1 MNPKLLRMYSDILGE
16 QAATPQTPSQS
27 QIATGMAKQAQL
39 VQSRNKPATNSM
51 AARGKVDAMKG
62 SQASDTQTSM
72 TLGGPTGATKSG
84 ASPAATPAATP
95 VTPPPA
101 AGDQSGGSTTGNK
114 AFLPGAAGGAPATP
128 PAAAAPQVA
137 ADVAAGQNIGGKFA
151 AAASQKAAQDSFA
164 QLSGMAPTVQSQ
176 PTAATPAASTPA
188 AASADNG
195 LAQNPSIVSP
205 EVGKAQA
212 SSQATAPAQPKGV
225 FSNPTPAAAPMKT
238 AQDFTS
244 PSAAP
249 APTVSTGTGG
259 TLTSGSGK
267 AVTST
272 DFSQPQ
278 TDAMGRRINEVNLE
292 EDDDIE
298 EQIEEAFNDM
308 LRLSGIRLNEKAPP
322 GAKAERM
329 VKHIKKGYAKDGKI
343 TPKEKSIA
351 YATAWKAKKAGKLDE
366 GLNLMLDEGGQ
377 ALDHI
382 ANRFKYEVKMF
393 MRTGIMDNDLYE
405 ALADY
410 YVARGEVPY
419 GVVKGKPGFPDQT
432 QWVEK
437 RFTADM
443 NNSMNEAPVY
453 EVAADDGT
461 LNELARLA
469 GLSESRVD
477 ECGDMGMD
485 IEDRLNVSTNMS
497 SDGTKSINISAQ
509 GEKADELLSM
519 LKLAGMGGSD
529 RPAMVMIDRDEEMME
544 REEAPVPDDGN
555 VGGPPR
561 QFVDVDEERET
572 EYANTPEE
580 EYETVDR
587 IIRQGNDLN
596 REKKQFANM
605 PKAGDNPMAEGV
617 VDPDLDAML
626 ESILI
631 RDDKMTKDPQTG
643 RVRMTFPPPQK
654 SSAPDQSK
662 LPLQSEPFH
671 GPRSLKTDKEKTGTE
686 KEVDEGSIKKGGP
699 NDLTG
704 TWSSDPPEKG
714 QPDVPPPVPMDPVY
728 PNAKNINRPEP
739 QMKNMPLPKNSP
751 EPQTKNM
758 PRPKNAPE
766 PRMKPMQRN

>member
-1 MNPKLLRMYSDILGE
+1 MYSDILGE

-27 QIATGMAKQAQL
+27 QIATGMAKQGQL

-114 AFLPGAAGGAPATP
+114 AFLPGAAGGAPSTP
-128 PAAAAPQVA
+128 PAAAAPPVA

-176 PTAATPAASTPA
+176 PTAATPAAS
-188 AASADNG
+188 ADNG

-205 EVGKAQA
+205 EVAKAQA

-249 APTVSTGTGG
+249 APTVSAGGG

-267 AVTST
+267 AVTSR

-278 TDAMGRRINEVNLE
+278 TDAMGRRINEVDLE

-437 RFTADM
+437 RFAADM

-469 GLSESRVD
+469 GLSESRID

-485 IEDRLNVSTNMS
+485 TEDRLNVSTNMS
-497 SDGTKSINISAQ
+497 SDGTKSVNISAQ
-509 GEKADELLSM
+509 GDKAEELLSM

-529 RPAMVMIDRDEEMME
+529 RPAMVMIDKDEEMM
-544 REEAPVPDDGN
+544 
-555 VGGPPR
+555 
-561 QFVDVDEERET
+561 DEERET

-580 EYETVDR
+580 EYETVAA
-587 IIRQGNDLN
+587 ITRQGNDLN

-686 KEVDEGSIKKGGP
+686 KEVDEGSIEKSGP
-699 NDLTG
+699 HDLTG
-704 TWSSDPPEKG
+704 TWSSAPPKKG

-728 PNAKNINRPEP
+728 PDNKSSRPA
-739 QMKNMPLPKNSP
+739 
-751 EPQTKNM
+751 
-758 PRPKNAPE
+758 APAA
-766 PRMKPMQRN
+766 RSGVKK